1 MVRGELDGGIT
12 DGTDDAT
19 DDDIGD
25 GTGAGVLLLFG
36 IKYPMTIPSRI
47 ARKIIAMAREVGMTA
62 LSLFISF
69 SLWIRLSN
77 RHPSAL

>member
-1 MVRGELDGGIT
+1 MPMPPGYGGSLVGGELDGDIT

-25 GTGAGVLLLFG
+25 GAGAGVLLPLG
-36 IKYPMTIPSRI
+36 RKYPMTRPSSI
-47 ARKIIAMAREVGMTA
+47 AREIITITREVGMTA

-69 SLWIRLSN
+69 SL
-77 RHPSAL
+77 